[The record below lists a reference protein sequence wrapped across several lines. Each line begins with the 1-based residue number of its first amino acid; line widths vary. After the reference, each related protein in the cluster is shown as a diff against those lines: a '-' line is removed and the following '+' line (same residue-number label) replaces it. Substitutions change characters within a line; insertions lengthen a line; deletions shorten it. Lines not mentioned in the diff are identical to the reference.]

1 MRIKVW
7 LFQIRAPFLVLAV
20 VLVLIGIAAADF
32 KGQFEWIHAAL
43 IMSGVVL
50 AHMSVNLF
58 NELSDYQTG
67 IDQNTVQTPFSGG
80 SGMMQSGKTSPK
92 AVRIVAYS
100 TLLVSALIGVYFC
113 LVSGWLILVFMISG
127 GIAIRFYT
135 SFFSKWL
142 IGEIISGLVLGS
154 FVVMGTY
161 YALTASLGF
170 DIVLLS
176 IPPGILTTLLLFLNE
191 FPDLEADKK
200 GGRHHL
206 VIHFGRK
213 KSSFIY
219 VLGLIVVYVT
229 VLGISF
235 LKTIPDT
242 ILIALITAPMA
253 FKSSITVLKNHNDIP
268 KLIPA
273 LAMNVGIVIVTDLFM
288 AIGLFI
294 A

>member
-1 MRIKVW
+1 MRVKIW

-43 IMSGVVL
+43 VMSGVVL

-92 AVRIVAYS
+92 AVRILAYS

-113 LVSGWLILVFMISG
+113 LVSGWVILIFMISG

-142 IGEIISGLVLGS
+142 IGEIISGLTLGS

-161 YALTASLGF
+161 YALTANLGF

-219 VLGLIVVYVT
+219 VLGLIVVYLS

-242 ILIALITAPMA
+242 ILIALITVPMA
-253 FKSSITVLKNHNDIP
+253 FKSSITVLKNHNNIP

>member
-7 LFQIRAPFLVLAV
+7 LFQIRAPFLILAA

-43 IMSGVVL
+43 IMIGVVL
-50 AHMSVNLF
+50 AHISVNLF

-92 AVRIVAYS
+92 AVRIFAYS
-100 TLLVSALIGVYFC
+100 VLFVSALIGIYFC

-142 IGEIISGLVLGS
+142 IGEIISGLTLGS
-154 FVVMGTY
+154 FVVLGTF
-161 YALTASLGF
+161 YALTGTMGTEIIL
-170 DIVLLS
+170 IS

-191 FPDLEADKK
+191 FPDLEADQK

-242 ILIALITAPMA
+242 ILIALITLPMA

-273 LAMNVGIVIVTDLFM
+273 LAINVGIVIVTDLLM

>member
-1 MRIKVW
+1 MKVKVW
-7 LFQIRAPFLVLAV
+7 LFQIRAPFLILAA

-32 KGQFEWIHAAL
+32 KGQFEWIHTAL
-43 IMSGVVL
+43 IMIGVVL
-50 AHMSVNLF
+50 AHISVNLF

-92 AVRIVAYS
+92 AVRIFAYS
-100 TLLVSALIGVYFC
+100 TLFVSALIGIYFC

-142 IGEIISGLVLGS
+142 IGEIISGLTLGS
-154 FVVMGTY
+154 FVVLGTF
-161 YALTASLGF
+161 YALTGTMGTEIIL
-170 DIVLLS
+170 IS

-242 ILIALITAPMA
+242 ILIALITLPMA

>member
-1 MRIKVW
+1 MKVKVW
-7 LFQIRAPFLVLAV
+7 LFQIRAPFLILAA

-32 KGQFEWIHAAL
+32 KGQFEWIHTAL
-43 IMSGVVL
+43 IMIGVVL
-50 AHMSVNLF
+50 AHISVNLF

-92 AVRIVAYS
+92 AVRIFAYS
-100 TLLVSALIGVYFC
+100 TLFVSALIGIYFC

-142 IGEIISGLVLGS
+142 IGEIISGLTLGS
-154 FVVMGTY
+154 FVVLGTF
-161 YALTASLGF
+161 YALTGTMGTEIIL
-170 DIVLLS
+170 IS
-176 IPPGILTTLLLFLNE
+176 IPPGILTILLLFLNE

-229 VLGISF
+229 ILGISF

-242 ILIALITAPMA
+242 ILIALITLPMA

>member
-1 MRIKVW
+1 MRIKIW

-20 VLVLIGIAAADF
+20 VLVLIGIAAADL
-32 KGQFEWIHAAL
+32 KGQFEWIYAAL

-50 AHMSVNLF
+50 AHISVNLF

-80 SGMMQSGKTSPK
+80 SGMMQSGKTK
-92 AVRIVAYS
+92 LKVVRILAYS
-100 TLLVSALIGVYFC
+100 TLLVSALIGIYFC

-135 SFFSKWL
+135 SLFSKWL
-142 IGEIISGLVLGS
+142 IGEIISGLTLGS
-154 FVVMGTY
+154 FVVLGTF
-161 YALTASLGF
+161 YALTGTMGTEIIL
-170 DIVLLS
+170 IS
-176 IPPGILTTLLLFLNE
+176 IPPGILTALLLFLNE
-191 FPDLEADKK
+191 FPDLEADQK
-200 GGRHHL
+200 GSRHHL

-219 VLGLIVVYVT
+219 VLGLIVLYVT
-229 VLGISF
+229 VLGISL

-242 ILIALITAPMA
+242 ILIALITVPMA

>member
-7 LFQIRAPFLVLAV
+7 LFQIRAPFLILAA

-43 IMSGVVL
+43 IMIGVVL
-50 AHMSVNLF
+50 AHISVNLF

-92 AVRIVAYS
+92 AVRIFAYS
-100 TLLVSALIGVYFC
+100 ALFVSALIGIYFC

-142 IGEIISGLVLGS
+142 IGEIISGLTLGS
-154 FVVMGTY
+154 FVVLGTF
-161 YALTASLGF
+161 YALTGTMGTEIIL
-170 DIVLLS
+170 IS

-191 FPDLEADKK
+191 FPDLEADQK

-235 LKTIPDT
+235 LKMIPDT
-242 ILIALITAPMA
+242 ILIALITLPMA

-273 LAMNVGIVIVTDLFM
+273 LAMNVGIVIVTDLLM

>member
-1 MRIKVW
+1 MKIKVW

-43 IMSGVVL
+43 VMFGVVL
-50 AHMSVNLF
+50 AHISVNLF

-80 SGMMQSGKTSPK
+80 SGMMQSGETSPK
-92 AVRIVAYS
+92 AVRIMAYS
-100 TLLVSALIGVYFC
+100 TLLVSALIGIYFC

-127 GIAIRFYT
+127 AVAIRFYT
-135 SFFSKWL
+135 SHISRWL
-142 IGEIISGLVLGS
+142 IGELVSGLTLGS

-161 YALTASLGF
+161 YALTANLGF

-176 IPPGILTTLLLFLNE
+176 IPSGILTALLLFLNE

-200 GGRHHL
+200 GGRYHL

-219 VLGLIVVYVT
+219 VLGLIVVYVA

-242 ILIALITAPMA
+242 ILIALITLPMA

-273 LAMNVGIVIVTDLFM
+273 LAMNVGVVIFTDLFM